1 MAEKSSFAVLGTGAM
16 GTGIALSLLRE
27 GHRVTVWNRTIE
39 RARPLADRGATV
51 VETPDAAVR
60 ATRIFVTMLADG
72 DATEAVARQ
81 VLPAAKQDT
90 IWVQMATIGI
100 QAIDRVVELA
110 RDAGVAFVDA
120 PVLGTREPAERGEL
134 VVLASGSAALREPCA
149 PLFDAVGKRTLWVG
163 QVPGMGQRVKLVVN
177 TWLLG
182 IVGVLGEV
190 FVLADALGVDPSMF
204 FEALRDGPL
213 DVPYAHVKGDEMLT
227 HKYPTSFSV
236 RMAAKDG
243 RLIQE
248 AARAVGRN
256 VAITATVR
264 QALERAAELGH
275 ADDDFAA
282 LYEALLAG

>member
-1 MAEKSSFAVLGTGAM
+1 MATKPTFAVLGTGIM

-27 GHRVTVWNRTIE
+27 GDDVIVWNRTLE
-39 RARPLADRGATV
+39 RARPLVDRGAKV
-51 VETPDAAVR
+51 AETPDAAVR
-60 ATRIFVTMLADG
+60 AARIFVTMLADG
-72 DATEAVARQ
+72 DATEAVATQALR
-81 VLPAAKQDT
+81 AARHDT

-100 QAIDRVVELA
+100 EAIERLTKLA
-110 RDAGVAFVDA
+110 RDAGVGFVDA

-134 VVLASGSAALREPCA
+134 VVLASGQSGLREPCA

-163 QVPGMGQRVKLVVN
+163 DGPGMGQRVKVVVN

-182 IVGVLGEV
+182 IVGALGEALA
-190 FVLADALGVDPSMF
+190 LADGLGVDASMF

-213 DVPYAHVKGDEMLT
+213 DLPYAHVKGEEMLT

-248 AARAVGRN
+248 AARSAGRE
-256 VAITATVR
+256 VPITASVR

-275 ADDDFAA
+275 ADDDVAA
-282 LYEALLAG
+282 MYEALIAG